1 MTKRQIEQAYSQ
13 YQPLLHKLSHQCA
26 SRCGRPEAEV
36 YGQACWLFT
45 RACNGFDPAKGKLE
59 TFVYANVRNGLIKW
73 GTKNCLPVD
82 PSDIP
87 EQHTSITPRWQAETK
102 EWLKALSAEAREI
115 AAIILNGPAEVLEL
129 TSTNGKT
136 MIGDLRKYL
145 LKNKKWGDG
154 RRRLVDQ
161 AIAELRAA
169 VKSLDISVHSV

>member
-1 MTKRQIEQAYSQ
+1 MTKQQIEKAYVQ
-13 YQPLLHKLSHQCA
+13 YDKLLHKLSHQCA
-26 SRCGRPEAEV
+26 SRCGRSEDEV
-36 YGQACWLFT
+36 YGQACWLFV
-45 RACNGFDPAKGKLE
+45 RACNGFDPAKGELE

-73 GTKNCLPVD
+73 GMKNPLPVD
-82 PSDIP
+82 PSCIS
-87 EQHTSITPRWQAETK
+87 ERCTTITPRWQAETK
-102 EWLKALSAEAREI
+102 DWLKALSSEAREI